1 MIIDPALDMGE
12 VDGGQMV
19 TYVGVEETAVVSST
33 EQIHHDHGGVTT
45 TVAVQEV
52 VRDVDG
58 SEIAR
63 VVDASGSGPHRVVE
77 YKIIHDSQMS
87 AGAVQDSIY
96 ISRVHHVH
104 QLLVYI
110 TGTKKTLTLVKA

>member
-19 TYVGVEETAVVSST
+19 TYVGVEETAVVSGT
-33 EQIHHDHGGVTT
+33 EQIHHDHGGVAT

-77 YKIIHDSQMS
+77 YKIIHDSEMS
-87 AGAVQDSIY
+87 AGTVQ
-96 ISRVHHVH
+96 RFF
-104 QLLVYI
+104 VYFFFAI
-110 TGTKKTLTLVKA
+110 CLTLVHAE

>member
-19 TYVGVEETAVVSST
+19 TYVGVEETAVVSGT
-33 EQIHHDHGGVTT
+33 EQIHHDHGGVAT

-77 YKIIHDSQMS
+77 YKIIHDSEMS
-87 AGAVQDSIY
+87 AGTVQ
-96 ISRVHHVH
+96 RFFVHFFFAICV
-104 QLLVYI
+104 
-110 TGTKKTLTLVKA
+110 TLGFTLSN